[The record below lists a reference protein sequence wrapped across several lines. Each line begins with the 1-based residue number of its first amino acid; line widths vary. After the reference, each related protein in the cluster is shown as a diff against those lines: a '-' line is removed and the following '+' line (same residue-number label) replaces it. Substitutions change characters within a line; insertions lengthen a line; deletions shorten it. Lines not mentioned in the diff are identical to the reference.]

1 MEHKVIG
8 IEGLVGSGKTS
19 ICKELIK
26 ILPNTILFNAGN
38 LYRGVVLALIK
49 EHKDLKSLKNINILD
64 LIKKTNIQIKIENN
78 ETMVYL
84 NDIKLDDEQL
94 QNDENSLA
102 VSEVSNIAN
111 NKEAF
116 LYVRKLIS
124 DLKEKYNIVFSGRAL
139 MEIYP
144 ELDYHFFITADLD
157 ERVRRKSIQYKN
169 KIQLNVLKEHIETRD
184 RLQENSGCYKIYP
197 NTIKIDVTDCMTIK
211 DSTNKVLLKIDQET
225 FG

>member
-184 RLQENSGCYKIYP
+184 RLQENSGFYKIYP

>member
-38 LYRGVVLALIK
+38 LYRGVVFALIK
-49 EHKDLKSLKNINILD
+49 ENRDLKSLKNINILE
-64 LIKKTNIQIKIENN
+64 LIKKSNIQIKIENN

-84 NDIKLDDEQL
+84 KDMKLDEEQL

-144 ELDYHFFITADLD
+144 KLDYHFFITADLD
-157 ERVRRKSIQYKN
+157 ERVRRKSTQYKN
-169 KIQLNVLKEHIETRD
+169 KIQLSVLKDHIEKRD
-184 RLQENSGCYKIYP
+184 RLQENSGFYKIYP
-197 NTIKIDVTDCMTIK
+197 NTIKIDVTDCKTIK

-225 FG
+225 FC